1 MQNARI
7 EQQAVR
13 PPLCLRLKSYR
24 ATVTIASLPLPALE
38 LRCCVDQRGKFAA
51 Q

>member
-24 ATVTIASLPLPALE
+24 ATVTSASLRLPVLE
-38 LRCCVDQRGKFAA
+38 LRCRVDERGKLAA